1 MLQSSIERRV
11 YAMNNKTTGQFIA
24 RCRKELN
31 LSQKE
36 LAKKLNI
43 TDKAVSKWET
53 GNGAPDISLLTPLAE
68 TLNVSVL
75 EILNGEKLPEDNN
88 EENINDIVIEALKSE
103 KKKRL
108 KSTIHTILTLLIIF
122 SIVNLSIFAYWGRR
136 HKVLYD
142 VETVYVVQSDTIPE
156 IYNLSYNVVV
166 KNWWFDFIPH
176 SYKLEDGLGG
186 EPSLWHFEAET
197 DYFTSNNI
205 SDCRF
210 SIKVEFDTR
219 SCDAYET
226 TNIEEVIMMSSFDAF
241 DKNENYI
248 SSANLYM
255 NDFPD
260 VEIIYM

>member
-1 MLQSSIERRV
+1 
-11 YAMNNKTTGQFIA
+11 MNNKATGQFIA
-24 RCRKELN
+24 KCRKENN

-36 LAKKLNI
+36 LAEKLNI

-53 GNGAPDISLLTPLAE
+53 GNGAPDISLLMPLAQA
-68 TLNVSVL
+68 LNVSVL
-75 EILNGEKLPEDNN
+75 EILNGEKLPKDNN
-88 EENINDIVIEALKSE
+88 EENINDIIIEALKSE

-136 HKVLYD
+136 HKVLYN
-142 VETVYVVQSDTIPE
+142 VETVYVVQSDTNPD
-156 IYNLSYNVVV
+156 IYKLSYNVVV

-176 SYKLEDGLGG
+176 SYKLEDGLSGDPG
-186 EPSLWHFEAET
+186 FWHFEAET
-197 DYFTSNNI
+197 EYFTSNNL
-205 SDCRF
+205 SECRF
-210 SIKVEFDTR
+210 TINVEFDTM
-219 SCDAYET
+219 SGIDEKPIDITEA
-226 TNIEEVIMMSSFDAF
+226 IMLSDFDAI
-241 DKNENYI
+241 DKNGKYV

>member
-1 MLQSSIERRV
+1 
-11 YAMNNKTTGQFIA
+11 MNNKATGQFIA
-24 RCRKELN
+24 KCRKENN

-36 LAKKLNI
+36 LAEKLNI

-53 GNGAPDISLLTPLAE
+53 GNGAPDISLLMPLAQA
-68 TLNVSVL
+68 LNVSVL

-88 EENINDIVIEALKSE
+88 EENINDIIIEALKSE

-136 HKVLYD
+136 HKVLYN
-142 VETVYVVQSDTIPE
+142 VETVYVVQSDTNPD

-176 SYKLEDGLGG
+176 SYKLEDGLSG
-186 EPSLWHFEAET
+186 EPGGWHFEAET
-197 DYFTSNNI
+197 DYFTSDNI

-210 SIKVEFDTR
+210 TIKVEFDT
-219 SCDAYET
+219 STCDSYEPIG
-226 TNIEEVIMMSSFDAF
+226 IEEVIMMSSFDAI
-241 DKNENYI
+241 DKKGNYI